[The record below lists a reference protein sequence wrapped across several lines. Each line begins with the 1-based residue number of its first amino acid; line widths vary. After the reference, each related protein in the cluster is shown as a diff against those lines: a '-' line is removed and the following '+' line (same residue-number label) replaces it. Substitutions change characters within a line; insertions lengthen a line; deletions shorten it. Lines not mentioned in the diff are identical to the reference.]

1 VIEVLDGGNGTAA
14 PVVLEAWELYG
25 CYLKGANYGDMN
37 YGSNEAVTIELS
49 IAYDNAAQ
57 SQAAALQTSGVGIGL
72 NIGRALGSV
81 VTGVA
86 SSNSV

>member
-1 VIEVLDGGNGTAA
+1 
-14 PVVLEAWELYG
+14 
-25 CYLKGANYGDMN
+25 MN